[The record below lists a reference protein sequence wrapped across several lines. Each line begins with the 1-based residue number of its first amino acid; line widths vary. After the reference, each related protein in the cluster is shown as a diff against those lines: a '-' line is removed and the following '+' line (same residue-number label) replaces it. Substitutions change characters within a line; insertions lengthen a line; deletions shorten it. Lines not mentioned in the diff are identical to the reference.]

1 MSEVSSASSAPASD
15 AADPVAASAAAGAP
29 AQDDRVPFGAWWML
43 FVLFLLYCL
52 SLLDRQ
58 VLSMLVDPIRTDLGL
73 TDVEMG
79 IILGPAFAIFYG
91 LFGWPLGW
99 AADRYPRRWVIYLGV
114 TFWSVAAAA
123 SGLARSFWTLLLCRI
138 GVGSGEASLTP
149 AAYSLMGDR
158 FPRRRLTTAMSIY
171 QTGSMVGTAAAF
183 AIGGLVIGFASNL
196 STHTIPLIGH
206 LQPWQITL
214 IITGAPGILLALL
227 VWTFSEPARR
237 QIRKAEGA
245 PNKNFLHF
253 VKDEW
258 RLLVP
263 MALGFSLMVVL
274 GNSLIAWTPTYIT
287 RQFGWSPQD
296 YGPLLGLAS
305 IASGVTMVVKGW
317 IVDWLYA
324 RGMREAHLRF
334 YTWLVIAAIPVAAA
348 AFLIKEPVTFLILYA
363 LLQVLV
369 VQFVVYV
376 AATIH
381 LVTPSE
387 LRAQTIAVFISIFSF
402 IGTGLGPFITATVT
416 DVILGGPHMLG
427 ESLLIVSMVTLPL
440 AWLLL
445 RISISAVHGP
455 MARQDAREGR
465 HGS

>member
-1 MSEVSSASSAPASD
+1 MPEVSPASSAPAND
-15 AADPVAASAAAGAP
+15 AADPVAAGATPTASAP
-29 AQDDRVPFGAWWML
+29 DDRVSFGSWWML
-43 FVLFLLYCL
+43 FVLFLLYVL

-58 VLSMLVDPIRTDLGL
+58 VLSMLVEPIKLDLHL

-99 AADRYPRRWVIYLGV
+99 AADRYPRRWVIYIGV

-123 SGLARSFWTLLLCRI
+123 SGLAHSFWTLLMCRI

-171 QTGSMVGTAAAF
+171 QTGSMVGTASAF
-183 AIGGLVIGFASNL
+183 AIGGLVIGLASNL
-196 STHTIPLIGH
+196 STHSIPLIGH

-227 VWTFSEPARR
+227 VWTFSEPPRR
-237 QIRKAEGA
+237 QVKKAAGA
-245 PNKNFLHF
+245 PKQNFLRF
-253 VKDEW
+253 LKAEW

-287 RQFGWSPQD
+287 RQFGMAPEQ

-334 YTWLVIAAIPVAAA
+334 YTWLIVAAIPIAAG
-348 AFLIKEPVTFLILYA
+348 AFLVKEPTTFFILYA

-369 VQFVVYV
+369 VQFIVYV

-416 DVILGGPHMLG
+416 DVILGGPQMLG
-427 ESLLIVSMVTLPL
+427 ESLLIVSMVSLPL

-445 RISISAVHGP
+445 RVSIRAVHGP
-455 MARQDAREGR
+455 MARQDALEGE
-465 HGS
+465 HA

>member
-1 MSEVSSASSAPASD
+1 MAQLPPSSAPLND
-15 AADPVAASAAAGAP
+15 AADPAVGDVAATTAP
-29 AQDDRVPFGAWWML
+29 PQVDRVPFGAWWML
-43 FVLFLLYCL
+43 FVLFLLYVL

-58 VLSMLVDPIRTDLGL
+58 VLSMLVEPIKNDLGL

-114 TFWSVAAAA
+114 TFWSLAAAA
-123 SGLARSFWTLLLCRI
+123 SGLARSFWELLMCRI

-149 AAYSLMGDR
+149 AAYSLMGDK

-183 AIGGLVIGFASNL
+183 AIGGLVIGLASDITAND
-196 STHTIPLIGH
+196 IPLIGH
-206 LQPWQITL
+206 LEPWQMTL
-214 IITGAPGILLALL
+214 IITGAPGVLLALL
-227 VWTFSEPARR
+227 VWTFSEPPRR
-237 QIRKAEGA
+237 QVKKIEGA
-245 PNKNFLHF
+245 PKQNFIRFL
-253 VKDEW
+253 KAEW

-274 GNSLIAWTPTYIT
+274 GNSLISWTPTYIT
-287 RQFGWSPQD
+287 REFQWRPEE

-305 IASGVTMVVKGW
+305 IASGLTMVLKGW

-324 RGMREAHLRF
+324 RGMRDAHLRF
-334 YTWLVIAAIPVAAA
+334 YTWLIIAAIPVAAA
-348 AFLIKEPVTFLILYA
+348 AFLIKEPISFFILYA
-363 LLQVLV
+363 ILQVLV

-416 DVILGGPHMLG
+416 DVVLGGPHMLG
-427 ESLLIVSMVTLPL
+427 ESLLIVSLVSLPL
-440 AWLLL
+440 ALLLL
-445 RISISAVHGP
+445 RVSIGQVHGA
-455 MARQDAREGR
+455 MARQDARDDSD
-465 HGS
+465 H